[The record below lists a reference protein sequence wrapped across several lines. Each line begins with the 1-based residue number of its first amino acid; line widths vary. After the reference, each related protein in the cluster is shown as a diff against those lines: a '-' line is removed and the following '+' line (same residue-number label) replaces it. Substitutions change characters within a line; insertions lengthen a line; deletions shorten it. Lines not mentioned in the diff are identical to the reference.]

1 MIFFRGIEIFGA
13 SIRRTAEISLRQWK
27 INSVIG
33 ARARSKVIPVLD
45 LVFVIYGT
53 DTMVKIGLAVCDLW
67 PWYFDM
73 SDLLFVIS
81 GLDSKVYIQ

>member
-33 ARARSKVIPVLD
+33 ARARSKVIPALEYIIFQKKD
-45 LVFVIYGT
+45 I
-53 DTMVKIGLAVCDLW
+53 II
-67 PWYFDM
+67 FDVVV
-73 SDLLFVIS
+73 SPENLSSPFNLINPV
-81 GLDSKVYIQ
+81 